1 MKQAHILIIDDE
13 ENLRHMLSVMLQK
26 QGYLAET
33 ASGGEDALKK
43 MSAHVYDYILCDIR
57 MPEMDGREFLRQAV
71 NRGTAAPIVMMT
83 AYGTVDTAVACMQDG
98 AYDFISKPFKR
109 DEIIIVLKKAEER
122 ERLKEE
128 NRTLRAEAADKNG
141 FYGLLGRNV
150 AMLTLFNQITRVADL
165 KTTVLIQGESGTGK
179 ELVARAL
186 HTSGCRSLKQ
196 FVAINCGAIPENL
209 LEGELFGHV
218 KGAFTGAVSDKA
230 GLFEQADGGTLFL
243 DEIGEMPLSLQVK
256 LLRVIQEGE
265 VRRLGGSLLKKVDV
279 RVVSATAR
287 DLQTE
292 VAEGRFREDLFFR
305 LNVFSLQI
313 PPLRDRIDDIPL
325 LVQKI
330 VKNCASRIGREQTPR
345 VAPEAMRRLMDYRWP
360 GNVRELENVLER
372 ALVLCDGDQLAD
384 TCLPDG
390 SALEMEQSFSSDE
403 NLSIKQAER
412 TMEIDL
418 IRRALFK
425 TNGNRTH
432 AAKILEISHRA
443 LLYKIKEYAIE

>member
-1 MKQAHILIIDDE
+1 
-13 ENLRHMLSVMLQK
+13 
-26 QGYLAET
+26 
-33 ASGGEDALKK
+33 
-43 MSAHVYDYILCDIR
+43 
-57 MPEMDGREFLRQAV
+57 
-71 NRGTAAPIVMMT
+71 
-83 AYGTVDTAVACMQDG
+83 
-98 AYDFISKPFKR
+98 
-109 DEIIIVLKKAEER
+109 
-122 ERLKEE
+122 
-128 NRTLRAEAADKNG
+128 
-141 FYGLLGRNV
+141 
-150 AMLTLFNQITRVADL
+150 MLTMFDQITRVADL

-179 ELVARAL
+179 ELVACAL
-186 HTSGCRSLKQ
+186 HTSGCRCQKQ
-196 FVAINCGAIPENL
+196 FVAVNCGAIPENL
-209 LEGELFGHV
+209 LEGELFGHI

-256 LLRVIQEGE
+256 LLRVLQEGE
-265 VRRLGGSLLKKVDV
+265 VRRLGGSLSKKVDV

-287 DLQTE
+287 DLQAE

-305 LNVFSLQI
+305 LNVFSLHI
-313 PPLRDRIDDIPL
+313 PPLRERIDDIPL

-330 VKNCASRIGREQTPR
+330 VKKCAARIGRDQTPR
-345 VAPEAMRRLMDYRWP
+345 VAPEAMRRLMDYHWP

-372 ALVLCDGDQLAD
+372 ALVLCDGDQLGD

-390 SALEMEQSFSSDE
+390 PTLEIVQSPVSTE

-418 IRRALFK
+418 IRRALFR

-443 LLYKIKEYAIE
+443 LLYKIKEYHIE